1 MAGRSDSPCKV
12 RRILILEERPDLMTD
27 QPIVSIVIPTY
38 NAGRWLGAAVLS
50 ALGQTMRNIEVLV
63 FDNASTDDT
72 PEVMAKVSDPRCTYV
87 RADRNV
93 GMAGN
98 ITRGIKAA
106 RGRYFMVLGA
116 DDVLEP
122 GFIAAAVAQL
132 DAAPSARLLHGR
144 AVWIDGNDNR
154 VGVMGGTW
162 PARCSGDEAFLRC
175 FTQGFC
181 FSTMIMHTAPVKALG
196 AMDEEWG
203 LLSDTWLFLQMA
215 LLGEVL
221 FMEQCLVLYR
231 VHETSVSFELY
242 GDGKMFDDHL
252 AGLEKAFAWP
262 QAQHLRPRLREA
274 RLAVAQQAL
283 DTMHLTR
290 LGSGFRG
297 MLRKTLTIV
306 RAEPQILLRPQAW
319 MRFFFAA
326 LPVSL
331 IRALR
336 SRRGQ
341 KRRERQ
347 LNEAGI

>member
-1 MAGRSDSPCKV
+1 
-12 RRILILEERPDLMTD
+12 MTD

-38 NAGRWLGAAVLS
+38 NAGRWLGAAVRS
-50 ALGQTMRNIEVLV
+50 ALGQTQRNIEVLV

-72 PEVMAKVSDPRCTYV
+72 PALMAKVSDPRCVYV
-87 RADRNV
+87 RAEKNV

-122 GFIAAAVAQL
+122 EFVATAVARL

-144 AVWIDGNDNR
+144 AIWIDGDGNH
-154 VGVMGGTW
+154 VGLMSGEW
-162 PARCSGDEAFLRC
+162 PAQCSGDDAFVRC
-175 FTQGFC
+175 FTEGFC

-215 LLGEVL
+215 LLGDVL
-221 FMEQCLVLYR
+221 FMEEHLVLYR
-231 VHETSVSFELY
+231 VHEASVSFELY
-242 GDGKMFDDHL
+242 ADGKMFDDHL
-252 AGLEKAFAWP
+252 AGLEKAFGWP
-262 QAQHLRPRLREA
+262 QAQHLTPRLTEA
-274 RLAVAQQAL
+274 RLAVAQQAM
-283 DTMHLTR
+283 DTLHMTR

-297 MLRKTLTIV
+297 AWRKTLMIV
-306 RAEPQILLRPQAW
+306 KVEPHILLRPKAW
-319 MRFFFAA
+319 MRFAFAA
-326 LPVSL
+326 LPAPA

-336 SRRGQ
+336 SRRRVA
-341 KRRERQ
+341 RREGH
-347 LNEAGI
+347 LNGAGS